1 MSTGPVQYLIVA
13 FPENRFSGAIAPAIG
28 ELVENGTIRVI
39 DLTFVMKDADG
50 SVAALEYA
58 DLAPEVAE
66 AFDKVG
72 GGGGGLFNDED
83 LMAAGEELEPNSS
96 AALLAWENVWATKV
110 RDAIADA
117 GGVLLDFDIIPAEVV
132 DAARAYAREIV
143 AES

>member
-13 FPENRFSGAIAPAIG
+13 FPENRFSGAIAPAIA

-39 DLTFVMKDADG
+39 DLTFVMKDTDG
-50 SVAALEYA
+50 SVSALEYA
-58 DLAPEVAE
+58 ELAPEVAA
-66 AFDKVG
+66 AFEKVG

>member
-1 MSTGPVQYLIVA
+1 
-13 FPENRFSGAIAPAIG
+13 
-28 ELVENGTIRVI
+28 VENGTIRVI

>member
-58 DLAPEVAE
+58 DLAPEVAA
-66 AFDKVG
+66 AFEKVG